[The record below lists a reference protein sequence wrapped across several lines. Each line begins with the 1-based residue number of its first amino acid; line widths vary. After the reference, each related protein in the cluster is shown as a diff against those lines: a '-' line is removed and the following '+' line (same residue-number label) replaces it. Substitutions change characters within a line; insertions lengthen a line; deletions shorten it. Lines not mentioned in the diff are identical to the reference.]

1 MRRGPRWLPGCRGS
15 LGRRGGGLETG
26 RTAETLEWSWGESQ
40 RSWWAGRMMEFNL
53 PFPQKDQRKEGA
65 SVSGKALRFL
75 EPLRPGLG
83 QGRPS
88 LVTGTF
94 LPAPRGRE
102 AAGKMLNLKRRST
115 KCLRPL
121 VPHPHPQNS
130 FDQETCARPVTC
142 SARQDAR
149 GAGYQDRRISSWCM
163 YHSPSL
169 SASNR
174 PD

>member
-1 MRRGPRWLPGCRGS
+1 MELVGRENDGIQSAISPEGSEERRSQCFRQSAQILGGPETRPGPGEALPGHGNFLAS
-15 LGRRGGGLETG
+15 T
-26 RTAETLEWSWGESQ
+26 Q
-40 RSWWAGRMMEFNL
+40 R
-53 PFPQKDQRKEGA
+53 P
-65 SVSGKALRFL
+65 
-75 EPLRPGLG
+75 
-83 QGRPS
+83 
-88 LVTGTF
+88 
-94 LPAPRGRE
+94 RE

-121 VPHPHPQNS
+121 VPRPHPQNS